1 MITLTRSQ
9 VRRLRSISRRSTL
22 GISHRGTVGLPAFGP
37 VGASCNLET
46 MPVRLGR
53 ALVLV
58 SLLLAPGCGDDG
70 ADWRGV
76 GTDGKARDSTAP
88 AAGPH
93 RSQTDGS
100 K

>member
-1 MITLTRSQ
+1 MALKLN
-9 VRRLRSISRRSTL
+9 VGVSRK
-22 GISHRGTVGLPAFGP
+22 VGLPAFGP
-37 VGASCNLET
+37 VGASCNRGT

-53 ALVLV
+53 ALLLV

-76 GTDGKARDSTAP
+76 GTDSKARGSTAP
-88 AAGPH
+88 AADPH

>member
-1 MITLTRSQ
+1 MALKLN
-9 VRRLRSISRRSTL
+9 VEVSRK
-22 GISHRGTVGLPAFGP
+22 VGLPAFGS

-46 MPVRLGR
+46 LPVRLGG
-53 ALVLV
+53 ALLLV
-58 SLLLAPGCGDDG
+58 SLLLAPGCRDDG

-76 GTDGKARDSTAP
+76 GTDSKARDSTAP
-88 AAGPH
+88 AADPH

>member
-1 MITLTRSQ
+1 MALKLN
-9 VRRLRSISRRSTL
+9 VEVSRK
-22 GISHRGTVGLPAFGP
+22 VGLPAFGP
-37 VGASCNLET
+37 VGASCNRGT

-53 ALVLV
+53 ALLLV

-76 GTDGKARDSTAP
+76 GTDSKARDS
-88 AAGPH
+88 AASAADSH